1 MLAEDANDKRW
12 NDADSSMPEQNT
24 PRDSF
29 GMTDAYYSGPVL
41 LRGKMIP
48 STTVAQHLVDSKDAD
63 RGSWKHSDIWR
74 VLRIQAEFV
83 DGFGALA
90 ELGPCAT
97 VYGSARVQP
106 DDPMYGAAV
115 EIGRLLAENGMGVIT
130 GGGPGI
136 MEAANKGTALAGGES
151 VGLGIELPNEKGLN
165 DYVNLGLQFRY
176 FFVRKTLFE
185 KYSSAAIICPGG
197 FGTLDELTELL
208 TLVQTR
214 KLKRMPIV
222 LFGSEYWKGLL
233 DWLTTTV
240 QSHGMIAQA
249 DPQLMVVTD
258 DPVEAVAAAL
268 QMDQKKVSGQ

>member
-1 MLAEDANDKRW
+1 MTDAANDSAQV
-12 NDADSSMPEQNT
+12 NSDAAKHMQHAPS
-24 PRDSF
+24 DSF

-48 STTVAQHLVDSKDAD
+48 STTVAQHLVDPQEGE
-63 RGSWKHSDIWR
+63 RGTWKHNDIWR

-97 VYGSARVQP
+97 VYGSARVKP
-106 DDPMYGAAV
+106 EDPMYHSAQ
-115 EIGRLLAENGMGVIT
+115 EIGRLLALNGMGVIT

-136 MEAANKGTALAGGES
+136 MEAANKGAALAGGES
-151 VGLGIELPNEKGLN
+151 IGLGIELPNEKGLN
-165 DYVNLGLQFRY
+165 DYVNLGMQFRY

-214 KLKRMPIV
+214 KLKRMPVI
-222 LFGSEYWKGLL
+222 LFGSQYWKGLL

-240 QSHGMIAQA
+240 QSHGMISQS

-258 DPVEAVAAAL
+258 GPVQAVAAAL
-268 QMDQKKVSGQ
+268 QVDEDKLIRQ